1 MAEVGSCAR
10 RSFSEGWF
18 DALPAVASAKAGS
31 MFIFIP
37 HFRPKHPQTIHS
49 RKIVRVET
57 MGFLQFNS
65 ALPKVPSHKIEHS

>member
-31 MFIFIP
+31 K
-37 HFRPKHPQTIHS
+37 FR
-49 RKIVRVET
+49 
-57 MGFLQFNS
+57 F
-65 ALPKVPSHKIEHS
+65 PS